1 MSELDEEKG
10 NIDDKVETYSPDE
23 SSKLDYTEL
32 PKDVIEYEDDFDS
45 IADGDGNIRAELHS
59 ETILRTLAERIYND
73 YNSAIRELYN
83 NEARACRTARDKYGA
98 KPSINIIINSIDRS
112 IVLQGIDSL
121 GITKAVFSQVL
132 RIVGKSGN
140 LSGKEVGQFGMG
152 FISYALLTDMMLLE
166 TFARETRQEY
176 AFICDVGM
184 VFRKA
189 PKPSL
194 DTFGTKLTL
203 AIKEDVHLDEIVKTI
218 KSIARFSEVPTK
230 ITLVED
236 VEDKYGDIEYPSG
249 VIDCPQY
256 ESLKEFITCNPDSNI
271 QPYLEDRYL
280 EEVEGVDG
288 KKTKQRSLKIKFY
301 KEIHIDE
308 KDYEFFGVVATASN
322 GKGQRENVIT
332 TGRSNFAFL
341 LGTPIELNGNSN
353 HFDGVE
359 WALNIKNERDFM
371 PEANRDSLSRT
382 ASEDIIE
389 RIEKRLVEEFATYN
403 ITSIDDYNNSLT
415 KQVYDKDLFWYT
427 IGQKYLDEYTQGII
441 SSLNKHYPMV
451 GNNWGKKLSTLL
463 LENRKIV
470 CLRSLRGDIMS
481 LLDDHFGESIHY
493 IREPDHDKQQYL
505 KEFGVIIGEEYKRDN
520 KLKLTSSKTNGVNL
534 NAPCVVYN
542 SGWWGHNGKAS
553 QFGSYEANRTR
564 VGRYRLSTTIKEL
577 NENYQGSNI
586 YQLPTKD
593 YEFKPIINMLKGDHY
608 KCDVKFVRAKKG
620 IKCKNI
626 VDKFKQIASKLY
638 WTNEGQVKASKLN
651 KSNYVVLII
660 DNPSLINGVV
670 VDMKKNPDEYYWEI
684 PKSRNIISVKTN
696 EEYFLLDLYIKYY
709 RKKNITLNEDSD
721 ILDHIKSDFNLS
733 FEGYK
738 TGSERVEAES
748 FFEGL
753 EKKFGKDFTNI
764 IISWHNQDTKSTY
777 KNAQDI
783 LKDCKIL

>member
-98 KPSINIIINSIDRS
+98 KPSINITINRVDRS
-112 IVLQGIDSL
+112 VVLQGIDSL

-176 AFICDVGM
+176 AFVCDVGM

-230 ITLVED
+230 IILVED
-236 VEDKYGDIEYPSG
+236 IEDKFGDIEYPSG
-249 VIDCPQY
+249 TIECIQY
-256 ESLKEFITCNPDSNI
+256 ESLKEFTTCNPDSNI
-271 QPYLEDRYL
+271 QPYLEDKYW

-322 GKGQRENVIT
+322 GQGQRENVIT
-332 TGRSNFAFL
+332 TGRTAETFL
-341 LGTPIELNGNSN
+341 LGTPIELNGNS
-353 HFDGVE
+353 HQFDGVE

-389 RIEKRLVEEFATYN
+389 RIEKRLVEEFTTYN
-403 ITSIDDYNNSLT
+403 ITSVDDYNNSLT

-451 GNNWGKKLSTLL
+451 GNNYGKKLSALL
-463 LENRKIV
+463 LEHRKIV
-470 CLRSLRGDIMS
+470 CLRSLRGDIMA
-481 LLDDHFGESIHY
+481 LLDDHFGEPVNY
-493 IREPDHDKQQYL
+493 IREQDHDLQQYL

-534 NAPCVVYN
+534 NTPCVVYN
-542 SGWWGHNGKAS
+542 SGWYGHNGKAS
-553 QFGSYEANRTR
+553 QFGSYEANGNR
-564 VGRYRLSTTIKEL
+564 VGRYRLSTTMKEL
-577 NENYQGSNI
+577 NEKYQGSNI
-586 YQLPTKD
+586 FQVPTKD
-593 YEFKPIINMLKGDHY
+593 YEFKTIVAMLKGRHY
-608 KCDVKFVRAKKG
+608 RCDIKFVRAKKG

-651 KSNYVVLII
+651 KSDYAVLIA
-660 DNPSLINGVV
+660 DNPSMVNGVI
-670 VDMKKNPDEYYWEI
+670 VDMKKKRDDYYWDV
-684 PKSRNIISVKTN
+684 PKSKNIISVKTK
-696 EEYFLLDLYIKYY
+696 EEYFLLDLYMKYY
-709 RKKNITLNEDSD
+709 RKKGVDFEEDVD

-733 FEGYK
+733 FDGYK
-738 TGSERVEAES
+738 NGSERIEAES

-753 EKKFGKDFTNI
+753 QKKFGEDFTNM
-764 IISWHNQDTKSTY
+764 IISWHNQQTNTTY